1 MDNYLKVIQNY
12 AGFSGRAGRK
22 EYWMFVLFNVII
34 MLALAVVFGAI
45 SAMLKMEL
53 SWIAS
58 LYSLAVMCPSIA
70 VGVRRLHDQDKSGW
84 WILTGLIPFVGGI
97 IVLVLMCLEGSPG
110 DNKFGP
116 SPKAITAN

>member
-34 MLALAVVFGAI
+34 MLAIAVVFGAI
-45 SAMLKMEL
+45 GAMIKVEL
-53 SWIAS
+53 SWVAS

-70 VGVRRLHDQDKSGW
+70 VGIRRLHDQDKSGW

-97 IVLVLMCLEGSPG
+97 VILVLMCLEGSPG
-110 DNKFGP
+110 DNRFGP
-116 SPKAITAN
+116 SPKAITG